1 MSSHWIRV
9 AQSPV
14 SDVLTM
20 RERFGEHRDKTI
32 MENGAQNWSDA
43 TINQETHGATRNW
56 EKQGRILP

>member
-1 MSSHWIRV
+1 M
-9 AQSPV
+9 